1 MKTFAIR
8 NNNTLKQCFKA
19 KATMNN
25 LLFKSKESINPYSF
39 NKYSNFG
46 FSNLIKQSLDVKY
59 ISSMNTVSINH
70 NILINSILIMMLAI

>member
-19 KATMNN
+19 KTAINN
-25 LLFKSKESINPYSF
+25 LSFSSKESINQYSF

-46 FSNLIKQSLDVKY
+46 FSNIIKQSLDVKY
-59 ISSMNTVSINH
+59 ISSMNTVSI
-70 NILINSILIMMLAI
+70 ILYYS